1 MISPRIAARMFN
13 TPLLAHPGKAAAI
26 VAGLGKRVTGIPA
39 YVAGDHEPLPYDSS
53 AALGLG
59 TRMGTLSR
67 RIDKQAGA
75 APLYD
80 VINGVAVIPVEGTLV
95 HKGGWVESES
105 GETSMQGLQAQV
117 LRAARD
123 PAVRGVVFE
132 IDSYG
137 GEVSG
142 AFETAEMIA
151 RLSAAKPTIAILTD
165 HAYSC
170 GYLMA
175 SAARQI
181 VLPDTGGCGS
191 IGIIRMH
198 VDMSRA
204 LEAAGLRVTLFKAG
218 AHKGDFSPYD
228 PVPEDVAA
236 KEIARLEEM
245 RVTFCETVA
254 RYRAG
259 RLSYDDAMATEAQ
272 SYMGQAAVDAG
283 LADATGNPFDAFEAF
298 INAVNR
304 A

>member
-1 MISPRIAARMFN
+1 MMSARIASRMFN
-13 TPLLAHPGKAAAI
+13 TPLLAHPGKAAAL
-26 VAGLGKRVTGIPA
+26 VAGLGGR
-39 YVAGDHEPLPYDSS
+39 VAGVPVEVMG
-53 AALGLG
+53 AAPVQHVAFSGRERL
-59 TRMGTLSR
+59 RMGTLSG
-67 RIDKQAGA
+67 RIDRSNGA
-75 APLYD
+75 MPIYD
-80 VINGVAVIPVEGTLV
+80 VVRGVAVIPVEGTLV
-95 HKGGWVESES
+95 HKGAWLESDS
-105 GETSMQGLQAQV
+105 GETSFQGLQAQV
-117 LRAARD
+117 MRAARD
-123 PAVRGVVFE
+123 TTVRGVVFE

-151 RLSAAKPTIAILTD
+151 RLSAQKPTLAVLTD

-181 VLPDTGGCGS
+181 ILPDTGGCGS
-191 IGIIRMH
+191 IGVIAMH
-198 VDMSRA
+198 TDMSRA
-204 LEAAGLRVTLFKAG
+204 LEDAGLRVTILKAG
-218 AHKGDFSPYD
+218 SHKGEFNPFE
-228 PVPEDVAA
+228 PLPGDVAA
-236 KEIARLEEM
+236 KYTAEFEAIRM
-245 RVTFCETVA
+245 RFSETVA
-254 RYRAG
+254 RHRGA